1 MALLRAEHLT
11 RSVDG
16 KIIVDDASFEL
27 IPGEML
33 AIVGPS
39 GSGKSS
45 LLRLLNRL
53 DEPAS
58 GTVFVN
64 DVDYRTI
71 APRELRREIG
81 MVTQRAFLFPGTVA
95 DNLRFGPAQRGES
108 LSDAKIESLLARS
121 GLSGYGA
128 RSVANLSGGEQQ
140 RVSVARTLAN
150 QPLVLMADEPTS
162 ALDEAAKR
170 GIEELIQSI
179 VRSQRLSCI
188 FVTHDTAQ
196 ARRLADRVIV
206 MDTGRIVRT
215 GAPAEVL
222 SA

>member
-1 MALLRAEHLT
+1 MSLLRAEHLT
-11 RSVDG
+11 RSVEG

-27 IPGEML
+27 MSGEML

-45 LLRLLNRL
+45 LLRLVNRL

-81 MVTQRAFLFPGTVA
+81 MVTQRAFLFSGTVA
-95 DNLRFGPAQRGES
+95 DNLRFGPAQRGQT
-108 LSDAKIESLLARS
+108 LSDADVDALLAGA
-121 GLSGYGA
+121 GLAGYAG

-150 QPLVLMADEPTS
+150 QPLVLLADEPTS
-162 ALDEAAKR
+162 ALDDAAKR
-170 GIEELIQSI
+170 EIEELIQSI
-179 VRSQRLSCI
+179 VRRQRLSCI
-188 FVTHDTAQ
+188 FVTHDRAQ

-206 MDTGRIVRT
+206 IENGRIVRT